1 VQSSLF
7 DSLFSLF
14 CDKPKTL
21 PAEVS
26 STPLTSLDVT
36 QTNSVNKQA
45 EKQLDEI
52 AMEETEKSVPTR
64 ALSKMIPAVPFQKS
78 PSDYLQMRNQSHLR
92 LQVRRSSSAPSQRGS
107 AVHLPSP
114 DTNEVDICFLKDQRR
129 LTLKTDKE
137 TETSVIIDRASST
150 NDVLTPDI
158 LEQNVPAGEE
168 ITLAGHQKSRMINSV
183 EPKMQGTKRIRT
195 KRKKRSKRK
204 SSRNSSGRSFL
215 APITEHAE
223 ENASKPS
230 EDSMDK
236 PKEETCNAV
245 ESSTTQKPDE
255 LALVVS
261 YKLEDISFATFDE
274 KSPMSASGISHGPN
288 ESNELLLQEL
298 TKSSSEDP
306 KLFLS
311 SEDTR
316 SYDAE
321 SLGEAHSQD
330 TDVDREGGEDGGVS
344 TGIVEEFD
352 TLTSNE
358 TGSTEGRTLESV
370 GLSGTISHSNGSTH
384 SSCTNSL
391 DSCHSSG
398 SGSPVHTNS
407 LGSSPSSGTGTD
419 NGETVWSP
427 FGFRSDSSS
436 GTHGEDFVSR
446 SRTFESTITSECNN
460 DSYDDDHS
468 DQNEP
473 VEQLSSKETMES
485 FAEREPYGDADTE
498 TNKKAKNPIKNV
510 IIIHKKGVLPQ
521 SEQVRQ
527 CTTQPSSPSKQASRG
542 GFLKPKRAFGRKYR
556 KEINCTVEV
565 DHGSVG
571 HTVLEV
577 VIPDHAEVSK
587 EGNRF
592 CIPSPKRMAK
602 MLRQRSKRKQNEKAS
617 FISSPSSHQ
626 QTQEQVRD
634 DDEILRGQ
642 STIDSREFESR
653 EADEKTMIP
662 MPKSLTQ
669 F

>member
-1 VQSSLF
+1 
-7 DSLFSLF
+7 
-14 CDKPKTL
+14 
-21 PAEVS
+21 
-26 STPLTSLDVT
+26 
-36 QTNSVNKQA
+36 
-45 EKQLDEI
+45 
-52 AMEETEKSVPTR
+52 
-64 ALSKMIPAVPFQKS
+64 
-78 PSDYLQMRNQSHLR
+78 
-92 LQVRRSSSAPSQRGS
+92 
-107 AVHLPSP
+107 
-114 DTNEVDICFLKDQRR
+114 
-129 LTLKTDKE
+129 
-137 TETSVIIDRASST
+137 
-150 NDVLTPDI
+150 
-158 LEQNVPAGEE
+158 
-168 ITLAGHQKSRMINSV
+168 
-183 EPKMQGTKRIRT
+183 
-195 KRKKRSKRK
+195 
-204 SSRNSSGRSFL
+204 
-215 APITEHAE
+215 
-223 ENASKPS
+223 
-230 EDSMDK
+230 
-236 PKEETCNAV
+236 
-245 ESSTTQKPDE
+245 
-255 LALVVS
+255 
-261 YKLEDISFATFDE
+261 
-274 KSPMSASGISHGPN
+274 
-288 ESNELLLQEL
+288 
-298 TKSSSEDP
+298 
-306 KLFLS
+306 
-311 SEDTR
+311 
-316 SYDAE
+316 
-321 SLGEAHSQD
+321 
-330 TDVDREGGEDGGVS
+330 
-344 TGIVEEFD
+344 
-352 TLTSNE
+352 
-358 TGSTEGRTLESV
+358 
-370 GLSGTISHSNGSTH
+370 
-384 SSCTNSL
+384 
-391 DSCHSSG
+391 
-398 SGSPVHTNS
+398 
-407 LGSSPSSGTGTD
+407 
-419 NGETVWSP
+419 
-427 FGFRSDSSS
+427 
-436 GTHGEDFVSR
+436 VSR

-602 MLRQRSKRKQNEKAS
+602 MLRQRSKRKQNEKSS